1 MVSQVPMNEMYL
13 AIGGK
18 VYKYNLV
25 TKECLFEFSSYAE
38 TNMMLYDFDD
48 KLIVSDKEQIRLW
61 DFYDNKKEIPQLVTV
76 LESPL
81 KIESKVDVGKR
92 EKKDVFCMKV
102 NKFAEENGERKD
114 VFYYI
119 IALKDVFKVYIGRLD
134 LLLEGD
140 IGN

>member
-1 MVSQVPMNEMYL
+1 MNEMYL

-81 KIESKVDVGKR
+81 KIESKVDVGTR